1 MDNYTLK
8 DGFLGQRMIVLP
20 DEVKIVLRNN
30 LITSSFYITD
40 IGYYPRASHHLRS
53 RANGAEQY
61 IFIYCTEGEG
71 WLKING
77 QRLRILPN
85 QYFMLSK
92 NTAHSYGA
100 DIENPWSIYWMHFNG
115 TAVPSLFTR
124 YSLNSIRAVPIP
136 YNNILIKQFDQIFTI
151 LKSNYIEPQMEHA
164 NILGLNFI
172 SFFIYY
178 NYSQLTTSNEQGSL
192 IDMIIDFLDKNIDKP
207 LKSEEITNEFNY
219 SPSYVFTIFKK
230 RTGYSLIHFFNL
242 KKVQKACEYIKYS
255 DLNIK
260 EISNK
265 VGFQDPL
272 YFSRLFK
279 KHMGVSPRSYRERFK
294 N

>member
-1 MDNYTLK
+1 MDYYTLK

-20 DEVKIVLRNN
+20 DEVKIILMNN
-30 LITSSFYITD
+30 SITSSFYITD

-53 RANGAEQY
+53 RMQGAEQY

-77 QRLRILPN
+77 RQLRILPN
-85 QYFMLSK
+85 HFFMVSK
-92 NTAHSYGA
+92 KIPHSYGA
-100 DIENPWSIYWMHFNG
+100 DIDNPWSIYWMHFNG
-115 TAVPSLFTR
+115 TAVPSLFAR
-124 YSLNSIRAVPIP
+124 YNMHSLQAIPIP
-136 YNNILIKQFDQIFTI
+136 YDSIFIKQFDQIFTI
-151 LKSNYIEPQMEHA
+151 LKSNYIESQLEHA

-178 NYSQLTTSNEQGSL
+178 NFDQLTTTNGQGNL
-192 IDMIIDFLDKNIDKP
+192 VDMIIDFLEKNIDQP
-207 LKSEEITNEFNY
+207 FKSEQITNEFNY
-219 SPSYVFTIFKK
+219 SPSYIFTIFKK

-260 EISNK
+260 EISHK

-279 KHMGVSPRSYRERFK
+279 KHMGVSPKSYRNQLE